1 MDFSRV
7 SNYSAYF
14 YGKIYSGGV
23 NFMKRIIVIGCGGAG
38 KSTLSRKLS
47 DKLNIPVYH
56 LDKIFW
62 NRGWIQTPQEEFD
75 IKLKSLVN
83 KDKWIIDGNYIR
95 TLDMRVERA
104 DTIIFINMSTYLCLY
119 RAIKRRIMYNGK
131 SRPDMA
137 EGCPEGVD
145 FEFFKWILNYNKKIR
160 PEILEKL
167 KKYNDKTVII
177 LNGKKEV
184 KDFINKSV

>member
-177 LNGKKEV
+177 LNGKKAV

>member
-1 MDFSRV
+1 
-7 SNYSAYF
+7 
-14 YGKIYSGGV
+14 
-23 NFMKRIIVIGCGGAG
+23 MKRIIVIGCGGAG
-38 KSTLSRKLS
+38 KSTFSRNLS

-95 TLDMRVERA
+95 TLDMRAERA

-119 RAIKRRIMYNGK
+119 RTIKRRIMYNGK

-184 KDFINKSV
+184 KDFIEKSV

>member
-119 RAIKRRIMYNGK
+119 RAIKRRIMYKGK

-137 EGCPEGVD
+137 EGCPEGID
-145 FEFFKWILNYNKKIR
+145 FEFFKWILTYNKKVK

>member
-145 FEFFKWILNYNKKIR
+145 FEFFKWILTYNKKIR

>member
-1 MDFSRV
+1 MYFSRV

-14 YGKIYSGGV
+14 YDKIYSGGV

-38 KSTLSRKLS
+38 KSTFSRNLS

-62 NRGWIQTPQEEFD
+62 NRGWISTPREQFD
-75 IKLKSLVN
+75 IKIENLVN
-83 KDKWIIDGNYIR
+83 KDKWIMDGNYIR
-95 TLDMRVERA
+95 TLDMRAKNA
-104 DTIIFINMSTYLCLY
+104 DTIIFINMPTHICLY
-119 RAIKRRIMYNGK
+119 RVIKRRVIYKGK
-131 SRPDMA
+131 SRPDMS

-145 FEFFKWILNYNKKIR
+145 LEFFKWILTYNKKVR
-160 PEILEKL
+160 PEILERL

-177 LNGKKEV
+177 LNSKKEV
-184 KDFINKSV
+184 KDFIEKSI